1 MDCYE
6 RYRERK
12 GCSAG
17 TFAGIAAAIALVLI
31 LCASCSTQK
40 PITNTRDS
48 VRIEYRL
55 DSIYVL
61 QHDSV
66 FRDRWSSG
74 DTIYVQVEKWRTR
87 YKDKIV
93 LRHDTIRTEHSE
105 QVPVEYVPAYYKNTS
120 KGFWVLLALL
130 VLIIGWK
137 IAKIYFRL

>member
-17 TFAGIAAAIALVLI
+17 TFAGIAAAIAFVLI

-66 FRDRWSSG
+66 FRDRWRSG

-93 LRHDTIRTEHSE
+93 LQHDTIRTEHSE

>member
-17 TFAGIAAAIALVLI
+17 TFSGIAAAIAFVLI

-66 FRDRWSSG
+66 FRDRWRSG

-93 LRHDTIRTEHSE
+93 LQHDTIRTEHSE